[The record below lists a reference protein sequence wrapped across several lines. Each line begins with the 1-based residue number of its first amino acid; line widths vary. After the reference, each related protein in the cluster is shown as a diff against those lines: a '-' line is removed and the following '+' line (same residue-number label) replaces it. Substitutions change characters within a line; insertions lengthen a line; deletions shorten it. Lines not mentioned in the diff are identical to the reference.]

1 MMHVPCPCSASPLV
15 RSSYSL
21 SKSLFQPH
29 FCIVDAAPAVDQVT
43 LGSAAFVSL
52 GIFEISDLHHPWNHS
67 PLWDL
72 WLAKSWIP
80 SHSHFPGPCSW
91 STCCC
96 DPIFFL
102 CLFCLDF
109 YAYPGSFHS
118 LSCSQLPPCSDGSWI
133 STCVQSFLL
142 SSSPCYPTFFWIFLP
157 QLQHAHNQAQ
167 LSSKSVSSF
176 FFHI

>member
-1 MMHVPCPCSASPLV
+1 MLLQQWTRWLWAQRHLSPWGYLKSAIYITHETIPLSGICDSLNPESPPTLTSRVLALGPHVAV
-15 RSSYSL
+15 TQYSS
-21 SKSLFQPH
+21 
-29 FCIVDAAPAVDQVT
+29 
-43 LGSAAFVSL
+43 
-52 GIFEISDLHHPWNHS
+52 
-67 PLWDL
+67 
-72 WLAKSWIP
+72 
-80 SHSHFPGPCSW
+80 
-91 STCCC
+91 
-96 DPIFFL
+96 